1 MKKEILNT
9 LKTFSKHYHDIFPL
23 TAAGLSLKKRNKL
36 AQDAWF
42 ASVAMKVG
50 HKFHFLNRN
59 DIQADTGA
67 NAYMPPESVDAIVSD
82 LELEDFSGYHYYAPS
97 QALASNIQR
106 IYQHLGY
113 LPDDYKIDVQL
124 DANMSGSRK
133 TPFTMTYGLGTT
145 QIFDATLASLIQ
157 NKRDVILVPT
167 PTYGLFIPLIE
178 KHAKIKTIPYQP
190 GGEDAYL
197 TILEEA
203 VKQAELE
210 NLEYYKALV
219 SIKKA
224 QLPSAKK
231 NKDINKCKQI
241 MSDLSKLLSDE
252 DKPISEVQLECDTA
266 VEQYNALIKLLK
278 KDGIINKAMKSQLQ
292 LELLPRVRAMYS
304 MNPMTP
310 SGKVQTQA
318 EIDALALVLM
328 KFPAVTV
335 IEDVIHRGISLDFSK
350 EMGTY
355 TKTTLVDRTLVL
367 DGLSKIF
374 DLARARAA
382 FLIGHQSFILP
393 IAHKLHETNCTM
405 NGATSAFLEGIY
417 ALPNDKFKAHLI
429 DLSQSYQARFNIVK
443 AMVYGID
450 SFPKPERRKFV
461 NQFYAEN
468 ATIAGKHRKGL
479 FVGIPD
485 LTFYMQPEAGY
496 FVLLDFSAYVGMYLG
511 DIKMNT
517 GMDFRNALFCL
528 ADVNTIPDI
537 LCFDDPGEGKAYLR
551 FSLSIDNEIDM
562 VEALLRIKAL
572 LSYCSDKPLFHKL
585 EDKGKAEPEPE
596 AEAVLALSSSLRK
609 AIERLDREL
618 PIEQKELSRPIEIL
632 GARKRG
638 MAQNNTTNKRQCNES
653 NAISTVECSKV
664 RKSIRFRQRPGRYRT
679 PFD

>member
-1 MKKEILNT
+1 MKKEILKA
-9 LKTFSKHYHDIFPL
+9 LKDFSADYKDTFPSPE
-23 TAAGLSLKKRNKL
+23 AGLSLKKRNKL
-36 AQDAWF
+36 AQVTWF
-42 ASVAMKVG
+42 SSEAIRIG
-50 HKFHFLNRN
+50 HKLHVLNQE
-59 DIQADTGA
+59 DIQADTGN
-67 NAYMPPESVDAIVSD
+67 NAYMPPESVDRIVGN
-82 LELEDFSGYHYYAPS
+82 LELADFSEYHYYEPS
-97 QALASNIQR
+97 QKLANNVQR
-106 IYQHLGY
+106 IYQHLEY
-113 LPDDYKIDVQL
+113 LPDDYKIDVRLSQIML
-124 DANMSGSRK
+124 SKRK
-133 TPFTMTYGLGTT
+133 TPYTMTYGLGTT

-157 NKRDVILVPT
+157 NKRDMVIVPT

-178 KHAKIKTIPYQP
+178 KYAKINTIQYQAGTTENYP
-190 GGEDAYL
+190 AK
-197 TILEEA
+197 LE
-203 VKQAELE
+203 QLIYNAEIE
-210 NLEYYKALV
+210 NLEYYKEV
-219 SIKKA
+219 VNFKKI
-224 QLPSAKK
+224 QLASLKK
-231 NKDINKCKQI
+231 NKDIIKCKQI
-241 MSDLSKLLSDE
+241 LVSLSKLLNDSEMTVSEIQIDCDSIVQSYTAIIKE
-252 DKPISEVQLECDTA
+252 IKKNGVIS
-266 VEQYNALIKLLK
+266 
-278 KDGIINKAMKSQLQ
+278 KAMKMQLQ
-292 LELLPRVRAMYS
+292 LEPLPRVRAIYS

-318 EIDALALVLM
+318 EIDALASVLM

-355 TKTTLVDRTLVL
+355 TKTTVVDRTLVL

-382 FLIGHQSFILP
+382 FLIGHQSLILP

-405 NGATSAFLEGIY
+405 NGATIAFLEGIY

-461 NQFYAEN
+461 NKFYAEN
-468 ATIAGKHRKGL
+468 AKIPGKHRKGL
-479 FVGIPD
+479 FEGIPN
-485 LTFYMQPEAGY
+485 LSFYMKPEAGY

-537 LCFDDPGEGKAYLR
+537 LCFDDPGEDKAYLR

-562 VEALLRIKAL
+562 VEALLRIKTL
-572 LSYCSDKPLFHKL
+572 LSCCSDKPLFHQL
-585 EDKGKAEPEPE
+585 DAEAPAET
-596 AEAVLALSSSLRK
+596 EAVLMLRTSLRN
-609 AIERLDREL
+609 AIERLDKEL
-618 PIEQKELSRPIEIL
+618 IIEKKELSEPIEIL

-638 MAQNNTTNKRQCNES
+638 LAQNNTTNKRQCNES
-653 NAISTVECSKV
+653 NAISTVEFSKV
-664 RKSIRFRQRPGRYRT
+664 RKSIRSRQRPSRYRT